1 MIEKEDHEKRIVV
14 GVDGSEQSRRALR
27 WAIRQARLTH
37 AVVEAVMAWQP
48 PFSGVGSV
56 VSVEQRNQIGEI
68 AQKALAENIEKV
80 AGSEPP
86 VEIRAH
92 AVEGVAAQAL
102 LDVAAQGASLLVV
115 GHRGVG
121 GFTGALLGSVGQH
134 CVQHAPCPVV
144 VVRGRDG

>member
-1 MIEKEDHEKRIVV
+1 MIEKPDHEERIVV

-27 WAIRQARLTH
+27 WAVRQALSTH
-37 AVVEAVMAWQP
+37 AVVEAVMAWEP
-48 PFSGVGSV
+48 PFSGLGDV

-68 AQKALAENIEKV
+68 ARKALAENIEKV
-80 AGSEPP
+80 VGSEPP
-86 VEIRAH
+86 VEIRART
-92 AVEGVAAQAL
+92 VEGVAAQAL
-102 LDVAAQGASLLVV
+102 LNVAAQGASLLVV

-144 VVRGRDG
+144 VVRGRNG